1 MNAVRGKAL
10 AWSGHPVT
18 LAALLLMAVNDH
30 ILKAAYPG
38 WVTGK
43 LSDAAGMVLAP
54 PLLAAVIGL
63 IAPRA
68 PFRWVAPGAIL
79 TVGVGFLLVKA
90 MGYGA
95 ELASSAWSLATP
107 TLIRADPTD
116 LLALPFLGVAWWVAW
131 RPVRP
136 APRWLRALRLAVFL
150 PLALAGVAATS
161 PAPHPMAQ
169 TVAIADGAL
178 YLGYEEGYGTD
189 WSVSVDGGLTWADSA
204 EGPGPIRTP
213 DCSQAAPVACYQAV
227 PGEIGVQR
235 STAGG
240 PWTVDWRLSD
250 KDQALLAETYADTV
264 VGELRTVS
272 VGVLDVDGG
281 HVVAAANGRDGF
293 AVRAVSGQWQRIG
306 FPSLTPWDEAP
317 AELAAA
323 ESESTSA
330 QVRILA
336 LFGVFAAGLIIT
348 VTGVVIIQRAG
359 GSGHWWWML
368 APHLLVGVVVLPSAL
383 LGYHDRDSIMAIA
396 TWVAPF
402 PVGLVALVCT
412 IVVVISARAQR
423 REARAAV
430 ERNRWY

>member
-18 LAALLLMAVNDH
+18 VTALVLLAVNDH
-30 ILKAAYPG
+30 VLKAVWPG

-54 PLLAAVIGL
+54 PLLAAVTGL

-68 PFRWVAPGAIL
+68 AFRWVAPGAIL

-90 MGYGA
+90 TGYGA
-95 ELASSAWSLATP
+95 ELASSAWSAVTP

-116 LLALPFLGVAWWVAW
+116 LLALPFLGVAWWVAR

-169 TVAIADGAL
+169 TVAVTDGAL

-189 WSVSVDGGLTWADSA
+189 WSVSLDGGLTWTDSA
-204 EGPGPIRTP
+204 EGPGPIRSP
-213 DCSQAAPVACYQAV
+213 GCSEAAPAVCYRAV
-227 PGEIGVQR
+227 PGEIGVA
-235 STAGG
+235 SGPAGG
-240 PWTVDWRLSD
+240 PWTESWRLSD
-250 KDQALLAETYADTV
+250 KDQKLLAETYPDTE
-264 VGELRTVS
+264 VGELQTVS
-272 VGVLDVDGG
+272 IGVLDVDGG

-306 FPSLTPWDEAP
+306 FPGMSWDEAP

-323 ESESTSA
+323 ESASTSA
-330 QVRILA
+330 RVRILA
-336 LFGVFAAGLIIT
+336 LLGVYAAGLIIT
-348 VTGVVIIQRAG
+348 VAGVVVIRRAG

-368 APHLLVGVVVLPSAL
+368 APHLMVGVVVLPSAL
-383 LGYHDRDSIMAIA
+383 LGYYDRDSIMAIA

-412 IVVVISARAQR
+412 IVVVIAARAQR
-423 REARAAV
+423 REQRATTPG
-430 ERNRWY
+430 RWY